1 MTLFAGMSPRLVRKS
16 NISKTSIVSVKVVA
30 PRGSASRAT
39 AGPLGNAAKAGDIAE
54 IERLLDEGADVNE
67 RGLATPLFYAIQAR

>member
-1 MTLFAGMSPRLVRKS
+1 MTRLASGLVCF
-16 NISKTSIVSVKVVA
+16 VVFL
-30 PRGSASRAT
+30 GSAAVAM

-67 RGLATPLFYAIQAR
+67 SGLATPLFYAIQYKHRGNTAKLRGGN